1 MKTISLL
8 VASALLLLSLTTA
21 ASPKTV
27 VLNVDKM
34 DCPSCPFMI
43 KKALE
48 DLPGVSSATVSM
60 ETKRATI
67 DYESD
72 DVSVAEFISTTSELG
87 FPSNEL
93 KQ

>member
-1 MKTISLL
+1 MKTKTLL
-8 VASALLLLSLTTA
+8 VAGALLLQSPTLA
-21 ASPKTV
+21 AAPKTV
-27 VLNVDKM
+27 ILNVDKM

-48 DLPGVSSATVSM
+48 DLPGVSSASVSM
-60 ETKRATI
+60 DTKRATI

-72 DVSVAEFISTTSELG
+72 DVSVAEFISTTTELG

>member
-1 MKTISLL
+1 MKTKSLL
-8 VASALLLLSLTTA
+8 IASAFSLVSLTTVA
-21 ASPKTV
+21 APQTV

-60 ETKRATI
+60 NTKRATI

-72 DVSVAEFISTTSELG
+72 EVSVAEFISTTTELG

>member
-1 MKTISLL
+1 MKTQSLL
-8 VASALLLLSLTTA
+8 VSSALLLITLTTVA
-21 ASPKTV
+21 APKTV
-27 VLNVDKM
+27 VLSVDKM

-60 ETKRATI
+60 KTKRATI

-72 DVSVAEFISTTSELG
+72 DVSIAEFISTTTELG